1 VNLPQIDDS
10 DRATLAFMVGYLLIL
25 SAAWLIA
32 PVLGLLALGLSL
44 AVYGYRR
51 L

>member
-1 VNLPQIDDS
+1 MNLPQIDDS
-10 DRATLAFMVGYLLIL
+10 DRGALAFMVGYLLIVA
-25 SAAWLIA
+25 AAWLFA
-32 PVLGLLALGLSL
+32 PVLGLLAVGLSL